1 LISRARAIRILDEA
15 GCPPNVIEHC
25 KTVASLAVEIAERI
39 RANGKE
45 VDIRLVEAGAL
56 LHDLG
61 RCRTHGISHAVEG
74 FELARE
80 LGLDPKIAEIIKR
93 HIGAGISEEEA
104 GEIGLPTHDYFPRS
118 LEEKIVA
125 HADNLVGGTR
135 RITIEERVGRMQ
147 KKHIGKEVTRR
158 VEKLAEEIEEISC

>member
-1 LISRARAIRILDEA
+1 LISRARAIRILEET
-15 GCPPNVIEHC
+15 GCAPNVIEHC
-25 KTVASLAVEIAERI
+25 KAVASLAVEIAEKI

-45 VDIRLVEAGAL
+45 VDIGLVETGAL

-61 RCRTHGISHAVEG
+61 RSRTHGISHAIEG
-74 FELARE
+74 FGLARE

-93 HIGAGISEEEA
+93 HIGAGISEKEA
-104 GEIGLPTHDYFPRS
+104 ENIGLPTYDYFPRN

-125 HADNLVGGTR
+125 HADNLVRGTR

-147 KKHIGKEVTRR
+147 KKHIGKEVTQR
-158 VEKLAEEIEEISC
+158 VEKLAEEIEEIIC

>member
-1 LISRARAIRILDEA
+1 MISRARAIRILDEA

-39 RANGKE
+39 RENGKE
-45 VDIRLVEAGAL
+45 VDIRLVETGAL

-74 FELARE
+74 FGLARE
-80 LGLDPKIAEIIKR
+80 LGLDPRLAEIIKR
-93 HIGAGISEEEA
+93 HIGAGVSEEEA
-104 GEIGLPTHDYFPRS
+104 EEIGLPSDDYFPRS

-125 HADNLVGGTR
+125 HADNLVRGTR
-135 RITIEERVGRMQ
+135 RITIEERITRMRRKQ
-147 KKHIGKEVTRR
+147 IGEEVIQR
-158 VEKLAEEIEEISC
+158 VEKLAEEIEEISR

>member
-1 LISRARAIRILDEA
+1 MISRARAIRILDEA

-45 VDIRLVEAGAL
+45 VDIRLVETGAL

-74 FELARE
+74 FGLARE
-80 LGLDPKIAEIIKR
+80 LGLDPRLAEIIKR
-93 HIGAGISEEEA
+93 HIGAGVSEEEA
-104 GEIGLPTHDYFPRS
+104 EEIGLPSDDYFPRS

-125 HADNLVGGTR
+125 HADNLVRGTR
-135 RITIEERVGRMQ
+135 RITIEERITRMRRKQ
-147 KKHIGKEVTRR
+147 IGEEVIQR
-158 VEKLAEEIEEISC
+158 VEKLAEEIEEISR